1 MSTGTSPTCPEM
13 TKDLLK
19 TEMSGPEDID
29 LSLEAA
35 EAVKLSPVR
44 FLFDFVSTGASPSF
58 ASTRIDSMS

>member
-19 TEMSGPEDID
+19 TEMSGPDDID
-29 LSLEAA
+29 PSLEAA
-35 EAVKLSPVR
+35 EAGKLSPVR

-58 ASTRIDSMS
+58 ASTSIDSMS

>member
-29 LSLEAA
+29 PSLQAA
-35 EAVKLSPVR
+35 EAGKLSPVR
-44 FLFDFVSTGASPSF
+44 FLLDFISIGASPSF
-58 ASTRIDSMS
+58 ASMRRNGMS